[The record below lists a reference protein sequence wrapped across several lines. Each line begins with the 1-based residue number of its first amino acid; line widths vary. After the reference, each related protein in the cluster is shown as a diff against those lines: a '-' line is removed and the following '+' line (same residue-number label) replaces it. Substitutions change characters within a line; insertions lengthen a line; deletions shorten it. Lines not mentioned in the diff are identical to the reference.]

1 MSQNANNK
9 KQQKRKYNLGPSPLS
24 SAEKK
29 ATDSVL
35 NRLLGTDN
43 EIDHI
48 NLDIPKKDLIDLKAD
63 LKQNDHLH
71 NRIQI
76 DKKSSDLTT
85 TISPNNPVIEAP
97 GDSNPVT
104 TSPSDTNTPILE
116 HPVTQTPGH
125 IITRLFDNREKG
137 FFIPNWIE
145 DELMP
150 TLEISEQVVLRRII
164 RLTIGFHRSITDPV
178 GSLKLAEKCN
188 MSESGVKKA
197 IRSLEQKRMIA
208 VHRDF
213 SGNRYTGGNKYEI
226 LFQNE
231 QKTPG
236 YEITPLAS
244 NSIKDDDHDD
254 LKRQDHHQTVM
265 SNISDHKKAVMMTYQ
280 EITGNLW
287 SKADHTN
294 YEKIKH
300 IPIEKIEVALRLA
313 NDRATNRPN
322 SFAFFIKEIL
332 GSVNVK
338 PQSRATRKK
347 VMQKIV
353 ERVRNASVGS
363 NISPSEFVHK
373 VKEACLREDAAFDND
388 LFNEVIGKL
397 L

>member
-1 MSQNANNK
+1 MSQNVNNK
-9 KQQKRKYNLGPSPLS
+9 KQQKRKYNLGPNPLS

-35 NRLLGTDN
+35 NRLLGTDD
-43 EIDHI
+43 ETDHI
-48 NLDIPKKDLIDLKAD
+48 NLDIPKKDLIDLKID

-71 NRIQI
+71 SSFQI
-76 DKKSSDLTT
+76 DKKTSDFTT
-85 TISPNNPVIEAP
+85 TLLPDNPVIETPA
-97 GDSNPVT
+97 DSNPVT
-104 TSPSDTNTPILE
+104 KTPPDINTPSLQN
-116 HPVTQTPGH
+116 PVTKTPGH
-125 IITRLFDNREKG
+125 IVTRLFDTREKG
-137 FFIPNWIE
+137 FFIPNWVE

-164 RLTIGFHRSITDPV
+164 RLTIGFNRSITDPV

-197 IRSLEQKRMIA
+197 IRSLEQKRMIV

-226 LFQNE
+226 LFQND

-236 YEITPLAS
+236 YQITPLS
-244 NSIKDDDHDD
+244 SDSIKDDDHDD
-254 LKRQDHHQTVM
+254 LKRHDHHQGQT
-265 SNISDHKKAVMMTYQ
+265 SNITDHEKAVMMIYQ
-280 EITGNLW
+280 EVTGNLW

-332 GSVNVK
+332 ASVNPK
-338 PQSRATRKK
+338 IQSRTTRKK
-347 VMQKIV
+347 AMARIV
-353 ERVRNASVGS
+353 ERVRNGCVGS
-363 NISPSEFVHK
+363 NISPSEFAHR
-373 VKEACLREDAAFDND
+373 VKEACLREDVAFDND
-388 LFNEVIGKL
+388 LFDEILSKA
-397 L
+397 